1 MYNNKVYLLLI
12 IIFLIIVLINS
23 LNKNKETFINYGD
36 TLKLP
41 NSILNNF
48 QKNHFNKKKYDV
60 VVLKYIKNS
69 LDPIAY
75 INMKLN
81 DFINKTENTEKFRYQ
96 IKQKFNNNNLSKY
109 LLQNAYYPTIKY
121 LKLNETNV
129 EPGYIRISNS
139 NWSFDYHFDC
149 INIILV
155 QLVGTRILYLK
166 NDINDKKFTRHIL
179 KPGSVFYI
187 EMGIYHKIETKSELN
202 VNFTIIVN
210 ENSEKVINDC
220 KNKFKNSYKIQNK
233 KCIYN
238 NCV

>member
-23 LNKNKETFINYGD
+23 LNKNKDTFINYGD
-36 TLKLP
+36 TLRLP
-41 NSILNNF
+41 NSVLNNF
-48 QKNHFNKKKYDV
+48 QKNDFKKKKYDV
-60 VVLKYIKNS
+60 IVLKYIKNS
-69 LDPIAY
+69 LDPVEY

-96 IKQKFNNNNLSKY
+96 IKQKFNNNDLSKY
-109 LLQNAYYPTIKY
+109 LLENAYYPTIKY
-121 LKLNETNV
+121 LTLNEINV

-166 NDINDKKFTRHIL
+166 NDINDKKFTKHIL
-179 KPGSVFYI
+179 NPGSVFYI

-202 VNFTIIVN
+202 INFTIIVKEVN
-210 ENSEKVINDC
+210 KEKISNC
-220 KNKFKNSYKIQNK
+220 KKKFKNVYEIQNE

-238 NCV
+238 DCV

>member
-1 MYNNKVYLLLI
+1 MYSNKIYLLLI
-12 IIFLIIVLINS
+12 IIFLIIFLVNY

-41 NSILNNF
+41 NNILNNF
-48 QKNHFNKKKYDV
+48 KKNDFNKKKYDV

-69 LDPIAY
+69 LDPVEY

-81 DFINKTENTEKFRYQ
+81 DFISKTKNTEKLRYQ
-96 IKQKFNNNNLSKY
+96 IKQKFNNNDLSKY
-109 LLQNAYYPTIKY
+109 LLENAYYPTIKY
-121 LKLNETNV
+121 LKLNEKNV
-129 EPGYIRISNS
+129 EPGYIRISNN

-166 NDINDKKFTRHIL
+166 NDINDKKFTKHIL
-179 KPGSVFYI
+179 NPGSVFYI

-202 VNFTIIVN
+202 INFTIIVKEVN
-210 ENSEKVINDC
+210 KKKISNC
-220 KNKFKNSYKIQNK
+220 KKKFKNVYEIQNE
-233 KCIYN
+233 KCNYN
-238 NCV
+238 DCI

>member
-23 LNKNKETFINYGD
+23 LNKNKDTFINYGD
-36 TLKLP
+36 TLRLP
-41 NSILNNF
+41 NSVLNNF

-60 VVLKYIKNS
+60 VVLKYIKDS
-69 LDPIAY
+69 LDPVEY

-96 IKQKFNNNNLSKY
+96 IKQKFNNNDLSKY
-109 LLQNAYYPTIKY
+109 LLKNAYYPTIKY

-129 EPGYIRISNS
+129 EPGYIRISNT
-139 NWSFDYHFDC
+139 NWFFDYHFDC

-166 NDINDKKFTRHIL
+166 NDINDKKFTKHIL
-179 KPGSVFYI
+179 RPGSVFYI
-187 EMGIYHKIETKSELN
+187 EMGVYHKIETKSELN
-202 VNFTIIVN
+202 VNFTIIAKEVN
-210 ENSEKVINDC
+210 KKKINNC
-220 KNKFKNSYKIQNK
+220 KEKFKNVYKIQNK

-238 NCV
+238 DCV